1 MLLPFGTAHAFISPS
16 WKLEIRK
23 GLTSMKSE
31 QFHDLNLKQAE
42 TILEAAGQLMQL
54 AKKLYCIVQGALDE
68 ILRKFKW
75 WRDVQ
80 GSKTASQCGCYVTLP

>member
-1 MLLPFGTAHAFISPS
+1 MSLS

-54 AKKLYCIVQGALDE
+54 AKKLYCMVHGVLDE
-68 ILRKFKW
+68 LSADLEIAW
-75 WRDVQ
+75 
-80 GSKTASQCGCYVTLP
+80 AN